1 MNDQTLDLS
10 EVRLLTLADMAAVID
25 TAPSCSARHRA
36 AMLKALSTVAKAL
49 DQSPHTVDYDPRA
62 LRAALGKAL
71 PGALDCDPQAWARTV
86 QLLDDAARACGLPPL
101 ARHRGLE
108 ISSDWTDVLLAV
120 EDRNDRYQLRLF
132 AAFCS
137 ENRFAE
143 RDVAD
148 EIIARF
154 FDVLRQRRVQRPR
167 QVVRDVVRVLNV
179 RRKAAGSPALQ
190 LPFQERETSL
200 PLSAFPDAF
209 SDDVRAYLDHRA
221 GLDLL
226 SETARRPASA
236 MTLRN
241 EQVGIR
247 QMATALVRSGRD
259 IRSIQ
264 LLADLVDL
272 PSAEAILKAAWDK
285 AGKRPSGL
293 GHNQG
298 RLLVQIARH
307 WVGAPGDV
315 LKRLSQLTGR
325 LRPPKDGLTE
335 KNKARLRVLKTEA
348 NLRALAQLPRRI
360 LEEALVRPA
369 SVENAA
375 AVQAGVAVALLLTAP
390 IRGKNLAEL
399 HRDRSFTA
407 AGNDGSARLSVEAFR
422 VKNKQ
427 AIEFVVS
434 ATVMRLV
441 DIYMERFQPL
451 LAGRDNRFLFP
462 NRSGKHKAP
471 SALSGEVP
479 KVIKAMTGLDMN
491 LHLARHLAA
500 DLFLRAH
507 PGEYETIR
515 RLLGHKSIKTTTE
528 FYADQE
534 TETAYRR
541 YDALMDKYRDD
552 EEGE

>member
-1 MNDQTLDLS
+1 M
-10 EVRLLTLADMAAVID
+10 
-25 TAPSCSARHRA
+25 
-36 AMLKALSTVAKAL
+36 
-49 DQSPHTVDYDPRA
+49 
-62 LRAALGKAL
+62 
-71 PGALDCDPQAWARTV
+71 
-86 QLLDDAARACGLPPL
+86 
-101 ARHRGLE
+101 
-108 ISSDWTDVLLAV
+108 
-120 EDRNDRYQLRLF
+120 
-132 AAFCS
+132 
-137 ENRFAE
+137 
-143 RDVAD
+143 
-148 EIIARF
+148 
-154 FDVLRQRRVQRPR
+154 
-167 QVVRDVVRVLNV
+167 
-179 RRKAAGSPALQ
+179 
-190 LPFQERETSL
+190 
-200 PLSAFPDAF
+200 
-209 SDDVRAYLDHRA
+209 
-221 GLDLL
+221 
-226 SETARRPASA
+226 
-236 MTLRN
+236 
-241 EQVGIR
+241 
-247 QMATALVRSGRD
+247 
-259 IRSIQ
+259 
-264 LLADLVDL
+264 
-272 PSAEAILKAAWDK
+272 
-285 AGKRPSGL
+285 
-293 GHNQG
+293 
-298 RLLVQIARH
+298 
-307 WVGAPGDV
+307 
-315 LKRLSQLTGR
+315 
-325 LRPPKDGLTE
+325 
-335 KNKARLRVLKTEA
+335 
-348 NLRALAQLPRRI
+348 
-360 LEEALVRPA
+360 RPA